1 MCNNIGDNNY
11 VSWVL
16 VGKKVGEKG
25 FVLEAVFVGCL
36 GLYNKVV
43 LVVLLVFVRAMVAA
57 L

>member
-11 VSWVL
+11 VSWAL

-36 GLYNKVV
+36 GLYNQVV
-43 LVVLLVFVRAMVAA
+43 FVVLLVFVRVMVA